1 MKRIPAY
8 LWVLPALLPVL
19 LLRDFT
25 PNHELRYL
33 SIADEALRDGTF
45 FTFSHQGEPY
55 ADKPPLYFWLVMLCK
70 ALFGEYRMWFLGLC
84 SLLPA
89 FAVVRTMD
97 GWVSTEADEAQRLT
111 GRWMM
116 LTCGLFLGMALYLRM
131 DMLMCMFIVLSLRTF
146 HRMYRSEGKP
156 SRKDAW
162 LFAFYV
168 FMALFSKGPVGILVP
183 LLGTLAFLLLEGRIR
198 TAGRYWGWRTW
209 TLLLGGC
216 LLWFGA
222 VWWEGGWAYLDNLL
236 FHQTV
241 DRAVNSF
248 HHQRPFYYYL
258 VSVWYSLAP
267 WSLLVVGLMVAALC
281 RRRVG
286 TELERLFFTVTGVT
300 FVMLSCISSKVE
312 VYLLPA
318 FPFMVYGALLCLPRF
333 ARSGWTRAAVA
344 LPAVA
349 FACVLPAGAVVSQ
362 VKPGVVPPSVWI
374 WAAAAALT
382 AGGVVSL
389 IFLLRRRDVH
399 RGIRSLA
406 VGLMAALFLGG
417 WSLPELNANLGY
429 GALCREGEKAAREQ
443 GVDTFYTWRLSR
455 SVGMDV
461 YLHRPVREVPPEEA
475 AGMRGFVYMLPA
487 KRLGDLPPEW
497 RSLPVRR
504 VGKYAFVVVR

>member
-1 MKRIPAY
+1 MKRLPVY
-8 LWVLPALLPVL
+8 FWVLLALLPAL

-33 SIADEALRDGTF
+33 SIADEALRNGTF
-45 FTFSHQGEPY
+45 FTFSHQGVPY

-70 ALFGEYRMWFLGLC
+70 VLFGEYRMWFLGLC

-89 FAVVRTMD
+89 FVVVRTMD
-97 GWVSTEADEAQRLT
+97 RWVRPEADGEQRLT

-116 LTCGLFLGMALYLRM
+116 LTCGLFLGMAVYLRM
-131 DMLMCMFIVLSLRTF
+131 DMLMCMFIVLSLRVF
-146 HRMYRSEGKP
+146 HRMYRGEGRP
-156 SRKDAW
+156 RRDVW

-198 TAGRYWGWRTW
+198 TVGRYWGWPTW
-209 TLLLGGC
+209 TVLLGGC

-222 VWWEGGWAYLDNLL
+222 VWWEGGTAYLDNLL

-267 WSLLVVGLMVAALC
+267 WSLLVVGLLVTALL
-281 RRRVG
+281 RRRVS

-333 ARSGWTRAAVA
+333 ARSAWTRAAVA
-344 LPAVA
+344 LPAVV
-349 FACVLPAGAVVSQ
+349 FACVLPS
-362 VKPGVVPPSVWI
+362 GVVLAQVRPRLIPDSVWI
-374 WAAAAALT
+374 WAAAVALT
-382 AGGVVSL
+382 VGGVASL
-389 IFLLRRRDVH
+389 AGLLRRRDVH
-399 RGIRSLA
+399 GGIRSLA

-417 WSLPELNANLGY
+417 WSLPRLNENLGY
-429 GALCREGEKAAREQ
+429 GALCHKGMELAREH
-443 GVDTFYTWRLSR
+443 GVDDFYTWRLSR
-455 SVGMDV
+455 SVGMDA

-475 AGMRGFVYMLPA
+475 SSMQGFVYMLPA
-487 KRLGDLPPEW
+487 KRLGDLPASL
-497 RSLPVRR
+497 RDLPVHR
-504 VGKYAFVVVR
+504 VGKYAIVVVR